1 MNMSSLIYPLHCFQF
16 ETIMDPDAVNILVHV
31 VWRIRVLSSAG
42 LRPVRGSVGS
52 FGLQRRCTDLYT
64 TSRLWAFHLLH
75 SLTIT

>member
-52 FGLQRRCTDLYT
+52 FGLQRRCTDLHT